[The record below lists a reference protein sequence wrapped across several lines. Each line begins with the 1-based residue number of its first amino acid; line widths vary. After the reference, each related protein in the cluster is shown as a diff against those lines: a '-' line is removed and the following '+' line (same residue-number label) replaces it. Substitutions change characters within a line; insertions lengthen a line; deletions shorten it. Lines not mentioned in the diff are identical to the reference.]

1 MTEEIMI
8 CPKCKLEYRKG
19 FVVCAHCQIPL
30 IEKPEDNVQES
41 PDDFAHK
48 KRISWLAITSLF
60 LGILDGVVI
69 IAYFNSDNVS
79 DSSNMQFG
87 IFIALALII
96 AALGS
101 VLGGITFSRKGYSKA
116 ISMAGICLCGL
127 EFCFML
133 SLLGVFIVLS
143 GFTD

>member
-8 CPKCKLEYRKG
+8 CPKCRLEYRKG

-30 IEKPEDNVQES
+30 IEKSKDNVQES

-48 KRISWLAITSLF
+48 KRINWLAITSLF
-60 LGILDGVVI
+60 LGILDVVVF
-69 IAYFNSDNVS
+69 IAYFNNENFSEF
-79 DSSNMQFG
+79 SNMQDG

-101 VLGGITFSRKGYSKA
+101 ILGGITFSRKGYGKA
-116 ISMAGICLCGL
+116 ISMAGMCLCGL
-127 EFCFML
+127 EFCFMFFL
-133 SLLGVFIVLS
+133 IGLFILLS